1 MRTIRNGVVEEFIF
15 IANEAYLRLHHVKPF
30 GFYLKILKAEHCTL
44 PFLEIPVHTMLIALK
59 T

>member
-1 MRTIRNGVVEEFIF
+1 MRNGAVEEFIF